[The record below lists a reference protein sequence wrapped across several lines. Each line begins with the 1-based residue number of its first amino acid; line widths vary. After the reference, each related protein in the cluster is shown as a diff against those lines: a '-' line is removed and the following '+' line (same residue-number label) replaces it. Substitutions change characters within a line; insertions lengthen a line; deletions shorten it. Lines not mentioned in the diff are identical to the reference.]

1 MAGHLNLCREKANIL
16 LLRDK
21 IECLP
26 DSDPSEGLG
35 LVLSDGESPLSG
47 FRLKPEIKILVLI
60 IILLHYQ
67 CTLMIWFSVTSF
79 TKQFKDHKI

>member
-47 FRLKPEIKILVLI
+47 FRLKPEIKIFSFDNHTSALSMHTNDLVFCDLI
-60 IILLHYQ
+60 YKAI
-67 CTLMIWFSVTSF
+67 
-79 TKQFKDHKI
+79 